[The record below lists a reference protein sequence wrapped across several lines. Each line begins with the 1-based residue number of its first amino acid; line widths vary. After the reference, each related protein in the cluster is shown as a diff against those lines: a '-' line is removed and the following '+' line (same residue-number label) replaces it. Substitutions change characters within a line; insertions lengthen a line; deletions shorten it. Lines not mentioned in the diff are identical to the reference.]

1 MITVVENFVSKQ
13 YQDYLEK
20 EFVSANFAN
29 FPLYLTTHTVYP
41 INRQQE
47 LLTNKTK
54 DSPQFFHK
62 FFGGDGVNSNYWG
75 MISPL
80 CFKFLE
86 QNPNYDI
93 SKVKLNLNVQ
103 DNNFDSD
110 NYYVP
115 HTDMDISNGVT
126 GIYYVCDSDGDTLF
140 FDSNKNVV
148 QRFTPKKGTFVY
160 FDSNTVHAGQ
170 PPKKSVIRCLVNFN
184 FIKSA

>member
-1 MITVVENFVSKQ
+1 MITVIENFVPKQ

-20 EFVSANFAN
+20 EFFSSS

-41 INRQQE
+41 VNQQQN
-47 LLTNKTK
+47 LITDLTK

-62 FFGGDGVNSNYWG
+62 FFGSEGINSNYWG
-75 MISPL
+75 VISPL

-86 QNPNYDI
+86 QNPDY
-93 SKVKLNLNVQ
+93 STFKVKLNLNVQ
-103 DNNFDSD
+103 DNNFYFD

-115 HTDMDISNGVT
+115 HTDMDVSDGMT

-140 FDSNKNVV
+140 FDDNKNVA
-148 QRFTPKKGTFVY
+148 QRFTPKKGVFVY

-170 PPKKSVIRCLVNFN
+170 PPKKSMFRCLVNFN

>member
-1 MITVVENFVSKQ
+1 MINVVENFVPKQ

-20 EFVSANFAN
+20 EFFSPS
-29 FPLYLTTHTVYP
+29 FPLYLTTNTVYP
-41 INRQQE
+41 KNRQQD
-47 LLTNKTK
+47 LMTALAK
-54 DSPQFFHK
+54 DSPQFIHK
-62 FFGGDGVNSNYWG
+62 FFGSEGINSNCWG

-86 QNPNYDI
+86 QNPDHNI
-93 SKVKLNLNVQ
+93 SKVKLTINVQ
-103 DNNFDSD
+103 NNSFDTD

-115 HTDMDISNGVT
+115 HTDMDVSNGVT

-140 FDSNKNVV
+140 FDDNKNVV
-148 QRFTPKKGTFVY
+148 QRFTPKKGVFVY

-170 PPKKSVIRCLVNFN
+170 PPKNSMFRCLVNFN